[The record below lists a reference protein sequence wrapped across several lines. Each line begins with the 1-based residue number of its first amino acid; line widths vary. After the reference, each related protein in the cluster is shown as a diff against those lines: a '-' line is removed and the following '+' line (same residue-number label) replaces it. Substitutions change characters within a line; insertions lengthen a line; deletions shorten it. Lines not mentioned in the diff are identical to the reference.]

1 MNIKVRVII
10 ILTLRYNNKSVVRFL
25 SLARVKFCPESY
37 PAGAWRTDSSGERF
51 VKTNNGLIYEGHKVR
66 PCVHVYSVHYYVQVA
81 VEEVGRVHIGH
92 LVQLGVADFS
102 EKWAL
107 LFTEAPK
114 ELPDRNIS
122 LVVIDMASMAI
133 RHIIKV
139 RNPRIS

>member
-1 MNIKVRVII
+1 M
-10 ILTLRYNNKSVVRFL
+10 
-25 SLARVKFCPESY
+25 
-37 PAGAWRTDSSGERF
+37 
-51 VKTNNGLIYEGHKVR
+51 
-66 PCVHVYSVHYYVQVA
+66 A

-122 LVVIDMASMAI
+122 LVVIDMVTMAI

-139 RNPRIS
+139 RNVTRDM

>member
-1 MNIKVRVII
+1 MCP
-10 ILTLRYNNKSVVRFL
+10 TRYCNKSVVRFL
-25 SLARVKFCPESY
+25 ALSRPRSGSETSSSTSSTSSSTNSTPSPCPPSLPQ
-37 PAGAWRTDSSGERF
+37 D
-51 VKTNNGLIYEGHKVR
+51 
-66 PCVHVYSVHYYVQVA
+66 VQNRVA

-122 LVVIDMASMAI
+122 LVVVNMATMAI
-133 RHIIKV
+133 RHIIKAYE
-139 RNPRIS
+139 PRIA

>member
-1 MNIKVRVII
+1 MI
-10 ILTLRYNNKSVVRFL
+10 TSELRYNNKSVVRFL
-25 SLARVKFCPESY
+25 SLARVKFCPESF
-37 PAGAWRTDSSGERF
+37 PAGAWRTDNSGERF

-66 PCVHVYSVHYYVQVA
+66 AVQCCVYICTVCTLQVA

-122 LVVIDMASMAI
+122 LVVIDMATMAI

-139 RNPRIS
+139 SLYCDT

>member
-1 MNIKVRVII
+1 MQWCDACD
-10 ILTLRYNNKSVVRFL
+10 SV
-25 SLARVKFCPESY
+25 
-37 PAGAWRTDSSGERF
+37 SS
-51 VKTNNGLIYEGHKVR
+51 V
-66 PCVHVYSVHYYVQVA
+66 SWQVA

-122 LVVIDMASMAI
+122 LVVVDMATMAI

-139 RNPRIS
+139 IPDNRWSRL

>member
-1 MNIKVRVII
+1 M
-10 ILTLRYNNKSVVRFL
+10 
-25 SLARVKFCPESY
+25 
-37 PAGAWRTDSSGERF
+37 
-51 VKTNNGLIYEGHKVR
+51 
-66 PCVHVYSVHYYVQVA
+66 
-81 VEEVGRVHIGH
+81 HIGH

-122 LVVIDMASMAI
+122 LVVIDMATMAI

-139 RNPRIS
+139 IAKYDTCDMLHLHCHCRRMSPG